1 MRPPFPR
8 LVEGEAK
15 DEGRIGAAT
24 LVAANGRLYGV
35 RYRPE
40 DRMGG
45 PCNAVG
51 GKWPFGRRPRPVPR
65 GALSA
70 SLRIAMSPNFSVA
83 VPTAAIAGSDER
95 FPVRRIFCVGKNY
108 ADHAREMGGDPT
120 REPPF
125 FFSKPAD
132 AIVSGTADL
141 AMPPRTANL
150 HHEIELVVALAKGGA
165 NIAAA
170 DAADCI
176 FGYAVGN
183 DLTRRDLQAD
193 AKAGGR
199 PWDMAKGFD
208 HSAALSPI
216 RPAAE
221 IGHPASARIWLSV
234 NGAARQDGDIA
245 DMIWPV
251 ADIIAELS
259 TYVELKPGDLIYTGT
274 PAGVGPIVAGDVVA
288 GGIDGVGTIANRFT

>member
-1 MRPPFPR
+1 MS
-8 LVEGEAK
+8 LN
-15 DEGRIGAAT
+15 IS
-24 LVAANGRLYGV
+24 VAA
-35 RYRPE
+35 
-40 DRMGG
+40 
-45 PCNAVG
+45 
-51 GKWPFGRRPRPVPR
+51 
-65 GALSA
+65 
-70 SLRIAMSPNFSVA
+70 
-83 VPTAAIAGSDER
+83 PTAAIAGSVDR
-95 FPVRRIFCVGKNY
+95 FPIRRIFCVGKNY

-132 AIVSGTADL
+132 AVVAGTADI

-165 NIAAA
+165 NIAVAA
-170 DAADCI
+170 ATECI

-208 HSAALSPI
+208 HSAVLSPI
-216 RPAAE
+216 RPVAE
-221 IGHPASARIWLSV
+221 AGHPEQARIWLSV
-234 NGAARQDGDIA
+234 NGEARQDGDIA

-259 TYVELKPGDLIYTGT
+259 TYVELQPGDLIYTGT
-274 PAGVGPIVAGDVVA
+274 PAGVGPIVQGDLVE
-288 GGIDGVGTIANRFT
+288 GGIDGIGTIANRFL

>member
-1 MRPPFPR
+1 MDPLFIVAPP
-8 LVEGEAK
+8 
-15 DEGRIGAAT
+15 
-24 LVAANGRLYGV
+24 
-35 RYRPE
+35 
-40 DRMGG
+40 
-45 PCNAVG
+45 
-51 GKWPFGRRPRPVPR
+51 
-65 GALSA
+65 S
-70 SLRIAMSPNFSVA
+70 
-83 VPTAAIAGSDER
+83 AAIAGDTRR
-95 FPVRRIFCVGKNY
+95 FPIRRIFCVGKNY

-132 AIVSGTADL
+132 AVVAGTAEI
-141 AMPPRTANL
+141 AMPSRTADL
-150 HHEIELVVALAKGGA
+150 HHEIELVVALGQGGS
-165 NIAAA
+165 NIAVQ
-170 DAADCI
+170 DALAMV

-208 HSAALSPI
+208 HSAVLSPI
-216 RPAAE
+216 RLAAE
-221 IGHPASARIWLSV
+221 IGHPSHARIWLSV
-234 NGAARQDGDIA
+234 NGAMRQDGDIA

-274 PAGVGPIVAGDVVA
+274 PAGVGRISAGDVVE
-288 GGIDGVGTIANRFT
+288 GGVEGVGTIANRFV